1 MACFILADFE
11 SSVFFHPFSLQF
23 DKTTNIVVST
33 FYSPFLVRF
42 FEGKIMG
49 IGRIKSHLKNVIKKH
64 RDFFR
69 LYTTGLNRKE
79 VERLLKKDTL
89 EALTYY
95 KDKTAL
101 KDSPPEKK
109 SFRSTVK
116 VFREIFVSFV
126 MQLTPARRFF
136 YGLGCAGF
144 VLGMI
149 AAKGLWILCAFVILN
164 FLLALELAD
173 KLTTRDELEIAR
185 EIQISLEPEQLPE
198 IPWLSVSFSSK
209 PAKIVGGDFFN
220 VVKRNDNQM
229 LSIVG
234 DVAGKGI
241 PAALYAA
248 HIQSMFESLSEQS
261 ASPANILNGLNHL
274 ICRRLREGDFITAV
288 IAFFESEEK
297 SLTIARAGH
306 NWPLYYRSQT
316 KTIEPLKTK
325 GVCLG
330 IDKDMGFSSGLEEK
344 KLLLKSGDVLL
355 LYSDGITEA
364 MNSEQHLFDQSRLES
379 ALKESAH
386 FPADKIVER
395 INLRLDEFVQSEEPH
410 DDVTMVAIKVK

>member
-1 MACFILADFE
+1 
-11 SSVFFHPFSLQF
+11 
-23 DKTTNIVVST
+23 
-33 FYSPFLVRF
+33 
-42 FEGKIMG
+42 MG
-49 IGRIKSHLKNVIKKH
+49 IGRIKSHLKNVIKKY
-64 RDFFR
+64 RDFFQF
-69 LYTTGLNRKE
+69 YTTGLSRKE
-79 VERLLKKDTL
+79 IERMLHKDAL

-109 SFRSTVK
+109 SFKSTVK
-116 VFREIFVSFV
+116 VFGEIFVSFL

-136 YGLGCAGF
+136 YGLSFCGF

-173 KLTTRDELEIAR
+173 KLTTRDELQIAR
-185 EIQISLEPEQLPE
+185 EIQVSLEPKQLPE
-198 IPWLSVSFSSK
+198 IPWLSISCFSK

-220 VVKRNDNQM
+220 VIKRNDSQM

-261 ASPANILNGLNHL
+261 TSPANILNGLNHL

-288 IAFFESEEK
+288 IAFFESGEN

-306 NWPLYYRSQT
+306 NWPLYYSSQT
-316 KTIEPLKTK
+316 KTISPLKTR
-325 GVCLG
+325 GMCLG
-330 IDKDMGFSSGLEEK
+330 IDKDIGFSSGIEEK
-344 KLLLKSGDVLL
+344 KLPLKSGDVLL

-379 ALKESAH
+379 ALRESAH
-386 FPADKIVER
+386 FPANKIVER
-395 INLRLDEFVQSEEPH
+395 IHLRLDEFVQSEEPH
-410 DDVTMVAIKVK
+410 DDVTMVAIKVKE

>member
-1 MACFILADFE
+1 
-11 SSVFFHPFSLQF
+11 
-23 DKTTNIVVST
+23 
-33 FYSPFLVRF
+33 
-42 FEGKIMG
+42 MG
-49 IGRIKSHLKNVIKKH
+49 IGRIKSHLKNVIKKQQ
-64 RDFFR
+64 DFFR

-79 VERLLKKDTL
+79 VERLLQKDTL

-116 VFREIFVSFV
+116 VFKEIFVSFV

-136 YGLGCAGF
+136 YGLSFCGF

-164 FLLALELAD
+164 LLLALEL
-173 KLTTRDELEIAR
+173 
-185 EIQISLEPEQLPE
+185 
-198 IPWLSVSFSSK
+198 
-209 PAKIVGGDFFN
+209 GDFFN

-274 ICRRLREGDFITAV
+274 ICKRLREGDFITAV
-288 IAFFESEEK
+288 IAFFESGEN

-306 NWPLYYRSQT
+306 NWPLYYSSQT
-316 KTIEPLKTK
+316 KTIEPLKTR

-330 IDKDMGFSSGLEEK
+330 IDKDMEFSAGLEEK

-410 DDVTMVAIKVK
+410 DDVTMVAVKVK

>member
-1 MACFILADFE
+1 
-11 SSVFFHPFSLQF
+11 
-23 DKTTNIVVST
+23 
-33 FYSPFLVRF
+33 
-42 FEGKIMG
+42 MG
-49 IGRIKSHLKNVIKKH
+49 IRTVKPRLKNAIKKH

-69 LYTTGLNRKE
+69 LYTTGLNRNE

-89 EALTYY
+89 EAITYY

-101 KDSPPEKK
+101 KDSLPEKK
-109 SFRSTVK
+109 SLKSK
-116 VFREIFVSFV
+116 IIVFREIFVSFV

-136 YGLGCAGF
+136 YGLSVCGF

-149 AAKGLWILCAFVILN
+149 AAKGVWVLGAFVILN
-164 FLLALELAD
+164 YLLALELAN

-185 EIQISLEPEQLPE
+185 EIQVSLEPKQLPE
-198 IPWLSVSFSSK
+198 FPWLTVSFSSK

-220 VVKRNDNQM
+220 VVKRNDHQM

-234 DVAGKGI
+234 DVAGKGV

-288 IAFFESEEK
+288 IAFFESGEN

-306 NWPLYYRSQT
+306 NWPLYYSSQT
-316 KTIEPLKTK
+316 KAIEPLKTR

-330 IDKDMGFSSGLEEK
+330 IDRDIGFSSCLEEK
-344 KLLLKSGDVLL
+344 TIPVKSGDVLL

-364 MNSEQHLFDQSRLES
+364 MNSDHHLFDQSRLES

-410 DDVTMVAIKVK
+410 DDVTMIAIKVK

>member
-1 MACFILADFE
+1 
-11 SSVFFHPFSLQF
+11 
-23 DKTTNIVVST
+23 
-33 FYSPFLVRF
+33 
-42 FEGKIMG
+42 MG
-49 IGRIKSHLKNVIKKH
+49 IRRIQSYFKDKIKKH

-69 LYTTGLNRKE
+69 LYTTGLNRRE

-101 KDSPPEKK
+101 KDSPPEEK
-109 SFRSTVK
+109 SLKSKTI

-136 YGLGCAGF
+136 YGLSICGF

-149 AAKGLWILCAFVILN
+149 AAKSVWIICSFIILN
-164 FLLALELAD
+164 YLLALELAN

-261 ASPANILNGLNHL
+261 TSPANILNGLNHL
-274 ICRRLREGDFITAV
+274 ICKRLREGDFITAV
-288 IAFFESEEK
+288 IAFFESGEN

-306 NWPLYYRSQT
+306 NWPLYYSSQN
-316 KTIEPLKTK
+316 KTIEPLKTS

-330 IDKDMGFSSGLEEK
+330 IDKDIGFSSCLEEK
-344 KLLLKSGDVLL
+344 SMPVKSGDVLL

-364 MNSEQHLFDQSRLES
+364 MNSNHHLFDQSRLES

-386 FPADKIVER
+386 FPAEKIVER

>member
-1 MACFILADFE
+1 
-11 SSVFFHPFSLQF
+11 
-23 DKTTNIVVST
+23 
-33 FYSPFLVRF
+33 
-42 FEGKIMG
+42 MG
-49 IGRIKSHLKNVIKKH
+49 IRKIKTHLKNVTQKH
-64 RDFFR
+64 RDFFQV
-69 LYTTGLNRKE
+69 YTSGLNRKE

-89 EALTYY
+89 EAITYY

-101 KDSPPEKK
+101 KDSPPGEESLK
-109 SFRSTVK
+109 SRISAFK
-116 VFREIFVSFV
+116 DIFVSFV
-126 MQLTPARRFF
+126 LQLTPARRFF
-136 YGLGCAGF
+136 YGLSICGF

-149 AAKGLWILCAFVILN
+149 AAKGLWVLCSFIILN
-164 FLLALELAD
+164 YLLALELAN

-185 EIQISLEPEQLPE
+185 EIQVSLEPKQLPE
-198 IPWLSVSFSSK
+198 FPWLSVSFSSK

-261 ASPANILNGLNHL
+261 ASPANILNGLNQL

-288 IAFFESEEK
+288 IAFFESREN

-306 NWPLYYRSQT
+306 NWPLYYSSQA

-330 IDKDMGFSSGLEEK
+330 IDREIGFSSCLEEK
-344 KLLLKSGDVLL
+344 AIPVKSGDVLL

-364 MNSEQHLFDQSRLES
+364 MNPDHHLFDQSRLEL

-386 FPADKIVER
+386 FPAEKIVER
-395 INLRLDEFVQSEEPH
+395 INLRLEEFVQSEEPH

>member
-1 MACFILADFE
+1 
-11 SSVFFHPFSLQF
+11 
-23 DKTTNIVVST
+23 
-33 FYSPFLVRF
+33 
-42 FEGKIMG
+42 MG
-49 IGRIKSHLKNVIKKH
+49 IGRIKSYFKDKIKKT
-64 RDFFR
+64 RNFFQW
-69 LYTTGLNRKE
+69 YTTGLNRKE
-79 VERLLKKDTL
+79 IERMLHKDAR

-95 KDKTAL
+95 KDKTAI
-101 KDSPPEKK
+101 KDNPPEQK
-109 SFRSTVK
+109 SIKSKIR
-116 VFREIFVSFV
+116 VFREIFVSFL

-149 AAKGLWILCAFVILN
+149 AANGLWILCAFVILN

-185 EIQISLEPEQLPE
+185 EIQVSLEPTHLPE
-198 IPWLSVSFSSK
+198 IPGLSVSCSSK

-248 HIQSMFESLSEQS
+248 RIQSMFESLSEQS
-261 ASPANILNGLNHL
+261 ASPANILTGLNHL
-274 ICRRLREGDFITAV
+274 ICKRLREGDFITAV
-288 IAFFESEEK
+288 IAFFESGAN

-306 NWPLYYRSQT
+306 NWPLYYASQT
-316 KTIEPLKTK
+316 KTIQPLKTS

-330 IDKDMGFSSGLEEK
+330 IDRGMGFSACLEEK
-344 KLLLKSGDVLL
+344 SIAATSGDVLL

-364 MNSEQHLFDQSRLES
+364 MNSNHQLFDQSRLES

-410 DDVTMVAIKVK
+410 DDVTMIAIKVK

>member
-1 MACFILADFE
+1 
-11 SSVFFHPFSLQF
+11 
-23 DKTTNIVVST
+23 
-33 FYSPFLVRF
+33 
-42 FEGKIMG
+42 MG
-49 IGRIKSHLKNVIKKH
+49 IGRIKSHLKNVIKKQQ
-64 RDFFR
+64 DFFR
-69 LYTTGLNRKE
+69 LYTTGFNRKE

-109 SFRSTVK
+109 SFGSNIK
-116 VFREIFVSFV
+116 VFREIFVSFL

-136 YGLGCAGF
+136 YGLSFCGF

-149 AAKGLWILCAFVILN
+149 AAKGLWILGAFVILN

-198 IPWLSVSFSSK
+198 FPWLSVSFSSK

-261 ASPANILNGLNHL
+261 ASPANILNGLNQL

-288 IAFFESEEK
+288 IAFFESREN

-306 NWPLYYRSQT
+306 NWPLFYSSQT
-316 KTIEPLKTK
+316 KTIEPLKTR

-330 IDKDMGFSSGLEEK
+330 IDREIGFSSRLEEK
-344 KLLLKSGDVLL
+344 AISVKSGDVLL

-364 MNSEQHLFDQSRLES
+364 MNSDHHLFDQSRLES

-386 FPADKIVER
+386 FSAEKIVER

>member
-1 MACFILADFE
+1 
-11 SSVFFHPFSLQF
+11 
-23 DKTTNIVVST
+23 
-33 FYSPFLVRF
+33 
-42 FEGKIMG
+42 MG
-49 IGRIKSHLKNVIKKH
+49 IGRIKSYFKDKINKT
-64 RDFFR
+64 RNFFQW
-69 LYTTGLNRKE
+69 YTTGLNRKE
-79 VERLLKKDTL
+79 IERMLHKDAR

-95 KDKTAL
+95 REKTTL
-101 KDSPPEKK
+101 KDSPTEKK
-109 SFRSTVK
+109 SLKSKLSVVK
-116 VFREIFVSFV
+116 EIFLSFL
-126 MQLTPARRFF
+126 MQLTPARRLF
-136 YGLGCAGF
+136 YGISFVGF
-144 VLGMI
+144 FI
-149 AAKGLWILCAFVILN
+149 GLLSADGFWILCAFVILN
-164 FLLALELAD
+164 LLLALELAD

-198 IPWLSVSFSSK
+198 IPWLSISFSSK

-234 DVAGKGI
+234 DVAGKGV

-274 ICRRLREGDFITAV
+274 ICKRLREGDFITAV
-288 IAFFESEEK
+288 IAFFESGEN

-306 NWPLYYRSQT
+306 NWPLYYSSQT
-316 KTIEPLKTK
+316 KTIQPLKTR

-330 IDKDMGFSSGLEEK
+330 IDRDIGFSEGLEEK
-344 KLLLKSGDVLL
+344 SMPVKSGDVLL

-364 MNSEQHLFDQSRLES
+364 MNSDHHLFDQSRLES
-379 ALKESAH
+379 ALQESAH
-386 FPADKIVER
+386 FSADKIVER

>member
-1 MACFILADFE
+1 MG
-11 SSVFFHPFSLQF
+11 
-23 DKTTNIVVST
+23 VS
-33 FYSPFLVRF
+33 
-42 FEGKIMG
+42 
-49 IGRIKSHLKNVIKKH
+49 RIKSYFNDRIKKH

-69 LYTTGLNRKE
+69 LYTTGLNRRE

-101 KDSPPEKK
+101 KDSPPEEK
-109 SFRSTVK
+109 SLKSK
-116 VFREIFVSFV
+116 IIVFKEIFVSFV

-136 YGLGCAGF
+136 YGLSICGF

-149 AAKGLWILCAFVILN
+149 AAKAVWIICAFIILN
-164 FLLALELAD
+164 YLLALELAN

-185 EIQISLEPEQLPE
+185 EIQVSLEPEQLPD
-198 IPWLSVSFSSK
+198 IPWLSISFSSK

-288 IAFFESEEK
+288 IAFFESGEN

-306 NWPLYYRSQT
+306 NWPLYYSSQS
-316 KTIEPLKTK
+316 KTIQPLKTR

-330 IDKDMGFSSGLEEK
+330 IDRDTGFSSCLEEK
-344 KLLLKSGDVLL
+344 SIAVKSGDVLL

-364 MNSEQHLFDQSRLES
+364 MNSDHHLFDQSRLES

-386 FPADKIVER
+386 FPAEKIVER
-395 INLRLDEFVQSEEPH
+395 INFRLDEFVQSEEPH

>member
-1 MACFILADFE
+1 
-11 SSVFFHPFSLQF
+11 
-23 DKTTNIVVST
+23 
-33 FYSPFLVRF
+33 
-42 FEGKIMG
+42 MG
-49 IGRIKSHLKNVIKKH
+49 IGRIKSYFKEKINKT
-64 RDFFR
+64 RNFFQW
-69 LYTTGLNRKE
+69 YTTGLNRKE
-79 VERLLKKDTL
+79 IERMLHKDAR

-95 KDKTAL
+95 REKTTL
-101 KDSPPEKK
+101 KDSPTEKK
-109 SFRSTVK
+109 SLKSKLSVVK
-116 VFREIFVSFV
+116 EIFLSFL
-126 MQLTPARRFF
+126 MQLTPARRLF
-136 YGLGCAGF
+136 YGISFVGF
-144 VLGMI
+144 FI
-149 AAKGLWILCAFVILN
+149 GLLSADGFWILCAFVILN
-164 FLLALELAD
+164 LLLALELAD

-198 IPWLSVSFSSK
+198 IPWLSISFSSK

-234 DVAGKGI
+234 DVAGKGV

-274 ICRRLREGDFITAV
+274 ICKRLREGDFITAV
-288 IAFFESEEK
+288 IAFFESGEN

-306 NWPLYYRSQT
+306 NWPLYYSSQT
-316 KTIEPLKTK
+316 KTIQPLKTR

-330 IDKDMGFSSGLEEK
+330 IDRDIGFSEGLEEK
-344 KLLLKSGDVLL
+344 SMPVKSGDVLL

-364 MNSEQHLFDQSRLES
+364 MNSDHHLFDQSRLES
-379 ALKESAH
+379 ALRESAH

-410 DDVTMVAIKVK
+410 DDVTLVAIKVK